1 MATAL
6 IHNMYHLSL
15 NHAHVKEK
23 KIKKRTDTK
32 LLLFSFN

>member
-6 IHNMYHLSL
+6 IHNMDHLSL

-23 KIKKRTDTK
+23 KNKEEKNRHKVIVI
-32 LLLFSFN
+32 